1 MDDEPW
7 SMKSNRHDTINDKN
21 SSRDVNLKKAK
32 LSSEIFKS
40 ELKFNYRTESSSL
53 EKFHRYKASRQRDT
67 IETFEQD
74 KFCASIDTS
83 GKGREWYA
91 KEREKGEGW
100 KEEEDEEKEK
110 EDSIAFAY
118 RTCAKGY
125 IDFEYIRAGRDLI
138 LFVISQ
144 EYLEERSLSSWPEF

>member
-1 MDDEPW
+1 MENDKD
-7 SMKSNRHDTINDKN
+7 RFDTIKDKN

-91 KEREKGEGW
+91 KEREKEGW

-125 IDFEYIRAGRDLI
+125 IDFGNTRESWRISAPFPHPFI
-138 LFVISQ
+138 LSFLLPSP
-144 EYLEERSLSSWPEF
+144 S